1 MTMRGALGVVAVCAG
16 GVATANPLPINVT
29 ATYDSVIDL
38 ATLDGATQLPAST
51 FGVQDQLVAAKIP
64 AQGSDYVLN
73 YGLMVFAQGDAAVPS
88 GASVEV
94 RVYFDL
100 PWNAGGAAHS
110 AFSLY
115 FNPEATGFFTAAGR
129 EVMCASLD
137 FTPFTVPAGQ
147 DAWVCWIVHEPV
159 LSSQAF
165 YDTIETGTAGT
176 GLPAG
181 VAWNITSGAQ
191 ITLNTWPSQHGGVV
205 GAAWGERA
213 ACSAADVTT
222 QGAGIGDAGY
232 GIPDGLVTAADLNYF
247 VNLWLAGDAGAD
259 VTSQGAGVGDPGYG
273 IPDGSVTASDLN
285 YFVNRWING
294 CP

>member
-1 MTMRGALGVVAVCAG
+1 MWKRGTLAVTAVCAG
-16 GVATANPLPINVT
+16 GLATANPLPANVT
-29 ATYDSVIDL
+29 ATYDAVIDL

-51 FGVQDQLVAAKIP
+51 FGNQDQLVAAKIP
-64 AQGSDYVLN
+64 AQGSAYVLN
-73 YGLMVFAQGDAAVPS
+73 YGLMVFAQGDDAVPS

-100 PWNAGGAAHS
+100 PWNPAPAAYS
-110 AFSLY
+110 GFALY
-115 FNPEATGFFTAAGR
+115 FNPEATGFHTDTGR

-137 FTPFTVPAGQ
+137 FAPFTVPSGQ
-147 DAWVCWIVHEPV
+147 DAWVAWIVHEPV

-181 VAWNITSGAQ
+181 VVWNITTGAQ
-191 ITLNTWPSQHGGVV
+191 ITLDTWPNQNGGVV

-222 QGAGIGDAGY
+222 QGAGVGDPGY
-232 GIPDGLVTAADLNYF
+232 GIPDGLVSAADLNYY
-247 VNLWLAGDAGAD
+247 VNIWLAGDPASD